1 MNSGE
6 ILKVSVE
13 NVRSLTNNS
22 LLIIRDIDTI
32 LSKTGFISV
41 FGNTIGIEISKN
53 INQSFNQS
61 SSLFPQF
68 ISRFYISNEELKTN
82 KVKQALCVNIQLYHP
97 DLEEL
102 VPVIISGVFKFN
114 SPVKDVK
121 RVIQHWWLKYTVFEY
136 EKDEPIVFNGKKF
149 ICNPF
154 EEGDINVTFWGRELH
169 KLNSE
174 SDIIKEITSKL
185 LDTYKKDNV
194 LNNY

>member
-13 NVRSLTNNS
+13 NIRSLTKSS
-22 LLIIRDIDTI
+22 LLIIKDVDAF

-41 FGNTIGIEISKN
+41 FGNTIGTEISKN

-68 ISRFYISNEELKTN
+68 ISRFYISNEELKIN
-82 KVKQALCVNIQLYHP
+82 EIKQVLCVNIQFYHP
-97 DLEEL
+97 DLEDL

-114 SPVKDVK
+114 SPIKDVK

-136 EKDEPIVFNGKKF
+136 EQSEPVVYNGKKF

-154 EEGDINVTFWGRELH
+154 EEGDTDVTFWGRELH
-169 KLNSE
+169 ELNSE
-174 SDIIKEITSKL
+174 SDIINEITSKL
-185 LDTYKKDNV
+185 LDTYKKNNV